1 MTARIIATAPKDRA
15 MKESLIDHL
24 KDFLTLALIGLGIS
38 LPAHDYLGGMFL
50 ALAGAT
56 FALRADPE
64 RDERELW
71 VTILGA
77 FLVSHLA
84 AIVAARYAPGVP
96 VQLVMAS
103 AGFASRRIVRWTYRA
118 LGVVEKRALGVV
130 ERRADRIT
138 ERLTDRV
145 LPDDKGDKP

>member
-1 MTARIIATAPKDRA
+1 MKDTF
-15 MKESLIDHL
+15 IDHL

-38 LPAHDYLGGMFL
+38 LPAHDYVGGMFL

-84 AIVAARYAPGVP
+84 AIVASRYAPGVP

-118 LGVVEKRALGVV
+118 LGVVEKRA
-130 ERRADRIT
+130 DRIT
-138 ERLTDRV
+138 DRLIDRV
-145 LPDDKGDKP
+145 LPDDRDGKP

>member
-1 MTARIIATAPKDRA
+1 VDAGQYHHNLEAAAVKDTF
-15 MKESLIDHL
+15 IDHL

-38 LPAHDYLGGMFL
+38 LPAHDYVGGMFL

-84 AIVAARYAPGVP
+84 AIVASRYAPGVP

-118 LGVVEKRALGVV
+118 LGVVEKRA
-130 ERRADRIT
+130 DRIT
-138 ERLTDRV
+138 DRLIDRV
-145 LPDDKGDKP
+145 LPDDRDGKP

>member
-1 MTARIIATAPKDRA
+1 
-15 MKESLIDHL
+15 MKETFIDHL
-24 KDFLTLALIGLGIS
+24 KDFLTMALIGLGIS
-38 LPAHDYLGGMFL
+38 LPAHDYIGGMFL

-84 AIVAARYAPGVP
+84 AIVATRYAPGVP

-118 LGVVEKRALGVV
+118 LGVVEKRA
-130 ERRADRIT
+130 DRIT
-138 ERLTDRV
+138 DRLIDSV
-145 LPDDKGDKP
+145 LPDDRDDEP

>member
-1 MTARIIATAPKDRA
+1 MAAV
-15 MKESLIDHL
+15 KETFIDHL
-24 KDFLTLALIGLGIS
+24 KDFLTMALIGLGIS
-38 LPAHDYLGGMFL
+38 LPAHDYIGGMFL

-84 AIVAARYAPGVP
+84 AIVATRYAPGVP

-118 LGVVEKRALGVV
+118 LGVVEKRA
-130 ERRADRIT
+130 DRIT
-138 ERLTDRV
+138 DRLIDSV
-145 LPDDKGDKP
+145 LPDDRDDEP

>member
-1 MTARIIATAPKDRA
+1 MEAAAVTARIIATPPKGRA
-15 MKESLIDHL
+15 MKESFIDHL

-77 FLVSHLA
+77 FLVSHIA
-84 AIVAARYAPGVP
+84 AIAAARWLPGMP

-118 LGVVEKRALGVV
+118 LGVVEKRA
-130 ERRADRIT
+130 DRIT
-138 ERLTDRV
+138 DQIMDRV

>member
-1 MTARIIATAPKDRA
+1 MAAVKQTF
-15 MKESLIDHL
+15 IDHL
-24 KDFLTLALIGLGIS
+24 KDFLTAALLGLGIS
-38 LPAHDYLGGMFL
+38 LPAHDYIGGMFL

-84 AIVAARYAPGVP
+84 AIVATRYAPGVP

-118 LGVVEKRALGVV
+118 LGVVEKRA
-130 ERRADRIT
+130 DRIT
-138 ERLTDRV
+138 DRLIDRV
-145 LPDDKGDKP
+145 LPDDRDDEP

>member
-1 MTARIIATAPKDRA
+1 MKDTF
-15 MKESLIDHL
+15 IDHL

-38 LPAHDYLGGMFL
+38 LPAHDYVGGMFL

-84 AIVAARYAPGVP
+84 AIVASRYAPGVP

-118 LGVVEKRALGVV
+118 LGVVE
-130 ERRADRIT
+130 RRADRIT
-138 ERLTDRV
+138 DRLIDRV
-145 LPDDKGDKP
+145 LPDDRDGKP

>member
-1 MTARIIATAPKDRA
+1 VKDTF
-15 MKESLIDHL
+15 IDHL

-38 LPAHDYLGGMFL
+38 LPAHDYVGGMFL

-84 AIVAARYAPGVP
+84 AIVASRYAPGVP

-118 LGVVEKRALGVV
+118 LGVVEKRA
-130 ERRADRIT
+130 DRIT
-138 ERLTDRV
+138 DRLIDRV
-145 LPDDKGDKP
+145 LPDDRDGKP